1 MVRIRLRRMGAK
13 KNALYRVVVARQ
25 QNARDGRFIEIVGT
39 YNPHSDDVKLVN
51 DRIAHWL
58 SVGAQPS
65 DAVARMLR
73 NVGLLDAA
81 NKPVAQATESQ
92 DTESQAAES
101 QAAESQT
108 TETGESQPVAA

>member
-39 YNPHSDDVKLVN
+39 YNPHNDDVKLVN

-73 NVGLLDAA
+73 NVGLLDSA
-81 NKPVAQATESQ
+81 NKPVAQAAIDQAAIDPAAESS
-92 DTESQAAES
+92 ESQA
-101 QAAESQT
+101 
-108 TETGESQPVAA
+108 VAA

>member
-13 KNALYRVVVARQ
+13 KNALYRVVIARQ

-39 YNPHSDDVKLVN
+39 YNPHTDDIKLVN

-81 NKPVAQATESQ
+81 NKPVAQAIESG
-92 DTESQAAES
+92 EPQAI
-101 QAAESQT
+101 AA
-108 TETGESQPVAA
+108 